1 MAPGSVDFIVLH
13 GCQWAIAEIRAKPW
27 LSRCGSASR
36 QSARASNGTRRGS
49 LADELVSGA
58 AAQGMASQ
66 TQEFRMTTQLEPR
79 PVSGR
84 SNISKD
90 TGTAETDENYDLV
103 SVLYHCLKA
112 ADACTQYVA
121 DAEDA
126 GDDELVEFFDR
137 ARQLQN
143 RLASQARELLAQRLA
158 DAAEASDEES

>member
-1 MAPGSVDFIVLH
+1 
-13 GCQWAIAEIRAKPW
+13 
-27 LSRCGSASR
+27 
-36 QSARASNGTRRGS
+36 
-49 LADELVSGA
+49 
-58 AAQGMASQ
+58 MASQ
-66 TQEFRMTTQLEPR
+66 TQEFRMTQLERRTP
-79 PVSGR
+79 SGR
-84 SNISKD
+84 ANIAKD

-126 GDDELVEFFDR
+126 GDDELVEFFDN

>member
-1 MAPGSVDFIVLH
+1 
-13 GCQWAIAEIRAKPW
+13 
-27 LSRCGSASR
+27 
-36 QSARASNGTRRGS
+36 
-49 LADELVSGA
+49 
-58 AAQGMASQ
+58 MASQ
-66 TQEFRMTTQLEPR
+66 PQEFRMTQLEQR
-79 PVSGR
+79 TASGR
-84 SNISKD
+84 SNIAKD

-126 GDDELVEFFDR
+126 GDDELAEFFDK